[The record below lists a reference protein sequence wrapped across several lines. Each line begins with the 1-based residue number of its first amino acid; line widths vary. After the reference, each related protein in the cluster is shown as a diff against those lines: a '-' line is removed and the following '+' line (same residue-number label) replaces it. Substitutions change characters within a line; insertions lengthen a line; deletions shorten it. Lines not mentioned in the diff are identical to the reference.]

1 MDKLQNALKV
11 LKQNGGITGSLFKLF
26 RQDELKHGDLVG
38 EDKYGNKYFENNYY
52 FYGRNRWVEY
62 SDQVFLNYDG
72 SQVPAE
78 WFGWL
83 HYKTDLP
90 PHKDPNRPKY
100 HWMADHKENKSGTN
114 EQYVPYSTT
123 RPKIEAW
130 VPPKNGN
137 STTVDRSMGTTEMSE
152 IDLQDGSCTFTA
164 NVIGTQ
170 LLFSLPDAASQQS
183 AESAI
188 VLENGVQ
195 YIPVYVQETLPSN
208 VVSSYVIDE
217 SQQLPLLN
225 HSRQIILTEEQ
236 IVTFN
241 QVTTS
246 SISQNDFTQ
255 HFLSLT
261 TDEAQENEFDVLDN
275 GKKAAIIVEKDDVL
289 ALDSASAPAVD
300 YDAVD
305 PPDNTCPQACDTC
318 GLRFESRKLF
328 KKHILSHLHEKP
340 FKCPHCPESFNHEYN
355 YIPHVATHNKKD
367 PFCPVCNK
375 RFSRLAGLKAHI
387 LIHQCDD
394 TLPCPECLEEFSS
407 QKLLDAHRL
416 EHKSGFVR
424 IPTRFHYCT
433 SCDEKFVTRAFL
445 KEHIQEVHKL
455 KMPKKIKK
463 GKGGYICEFCKKRF
477 AKPSQLVRHRRTH
490 TGEKPFKCA
499 ECGKGFGQ
507 KGSLQIHMLKHSG
520 ERPYACKYCSSQ
532 FSQKG
537 NLQAHILRIHPEE
550 KDEMRN
556 RHCKFCS
563 SSFRNIVGL
572 HSHMSRHHGVVYS
585 SKRGKSITFNELPNR
600 EDEIV
605 VDIAIID
612 KDTSNKE
619 NEGKTLES
627 PGIVIGNDEPRPAN
641 AEVEPKG
648 KHSPAEVINKCKH
661 CSKMFPKRT
670 DLVKHLKVHAEEKKQ
685 KTEYVCDCG
694 KRFLCET
701 NLMCHVQSAHS
712 EEATCETSQCESVKD
727 IEHHKKWKP
736 DMADQEGRSEV
747 SPVCDVGINNS
758 EQELILG
765 PNPPPIPLSGPSSD
779 QPATSTAIAVTSN
792 SKILGDIPLE
802 CAKLLITADGTIE
815 VIHGGNVGETSK
827 GIKTEVSEAAAT
839 KNVASGKEEGG
850 SEQFL
855 VQEVIEES
863 TRVDE
868 DNSRKYKCDHCNLA
882 FKQQSHWKTHLRI
895 HTGEKP
901 YSCETC
907 HKTFASKSA
916 MTVHMGTHDEVPA
929 FNCEDCGKAFSTA
942 RSMRRHMDLHVPGFP
957 YNCFVCSRGYKTKMS
972 WQKHLATHLKITQKG
987 DEVQNISE
995 NKDTKA
1001 ADGGAESG
1009 QAVNMCSSEQAKDD
1023 GASDRKK
1030 AASNGTFQGA
1040 WNDLIQSLQPGQS
1053 FNFNSTQEAASAVTS
1068 SSTKTTP
1075 SSSSTTRTPN
1085 EVRFSGETW
1094 NDDSQL
1100 FNAQANQ
1107 DFDGCVFL
1115 QNSGNLPT
1123 SVPSVVSIP
1132 TPPQANTH
1140 RCSLCDVSFDN
1151 LVELSIHKTT
1161 HLQDKWATCATCD
1174 RIFSSLSDYQAH
1186 MRVCPPS
1193 NNSQSADKANQ
1204 DYLCMD
1210 FLAASKLQKCTT
1222 CDIHFF
1228 QPTDYAH
1235 LQQCHVVE
1243 SRSNEEDS
1251 GSGASKEHQNTTEV
1265 TSVEL
1270 VNVESDGD
1278 KKSVST
1284 RERLELKRKR
1294 NAWRRQAILPLT
1306 EEEQLAIAK
1315 ESPSSISEKILQ
1327 QSILRLKKEPIK
1339 QEPETEKHP
1348 NQCKYCPKSFRKPSD
1363 LVRHLRVH
1371 TGERPYTCTSC
1382 NKSFSIKSTAKSHV
1396 KIHKKEQAYSCHIC
1410 NNSFAAI
1417 GSLKVHMRLHTGAR
1431 PFACELCPAK
1441 FRTSGHRK
1449 SHMFSHQKK
1458 ESAKDK
1464 DNMYL
1469 PLPVEQAPSPPR
1481 SLPPPPKSPKLLPSV
1496 KYLRDQDSLAPEFNK
1511 TAEKYIEVLEVDPLK
1526 KPAPNSQLLFS
1537 LDNALNFGERPG
1549 EVTNQQFFLKE
1560 VKGDEQTGTAA
1571 HFVVTMGDEINYQD
1585 NISDLLESV
1594 PNLNVDPED
1603 NLDLDLEVSSKQQLH
1618 ETCTVCGKVF
1628 GSSLL
1633 LDSHMK
1639 KEHFPSSLLSCNVC
1653 KQTFRGKTDLEV
1665 HMLVH
1670 ELDQLSCHACSLEF
1684 PDESALR
1691 KHKCTNEDSDMKT
1704 MPSTSLDLAS
1714 VVHEF
1719 FSFPTL

>member
-1 MDKLQNALKV
+1 
-11 LKQNGGITGSLFKLF
+11 
-26 RQDELKHGDLVG
+26 
-38 EDKYGNKYFENNYY
+38 
-52 FYGRNRWVEY
+52 
-62 SDQVFLNYDG
+62 
-72 SQVPAE
+72 
-78 WFGWL
+78 
-83 HYKTDLP
+83 
-90 PHKDPNRPKY
+90 
-100 HWMADHKENKSGTN
+100 
-114 EQYVPYSTT
+114 
-123 RPKIEAW
+123 
-130 VPPKNGN
+130 
-137 STTVDRSMGTTEMSE
+137 MGTTEMSE

-170 LLFSLPDAASQQS
+170 LLFSLPDAAPHQS
-183 AESAI
+183 ADSAI
-188 VLENGVQ
+188 VIENGVQ

-208 VVSSYVIDE
+208 VVSSYVIDD

-246 SISQNDFTQ
+246 SIQENDFSQ

-261 TDEAQENEFDVLDN
+261 ADEAQENCDFDVLDN
-275 GKKAAIIVEKDDVL
+275 GKKAAIIVEKEDVL
-289 ALDSASAPAVD
+289 ALNGVPTPIVD

-455 KMPKKIKK
+455 KIPKKIKK
-463 GKGGYICEFCKKRF
+463 GKGGYVCEFCKKRF

-572 HSHMSRHHGVVYS
+572 HSHMSRHHGVIYS

-605 VDIAIID
+605 VDISLVD

-627 PGIVIGNDEPRPAN
+627 SGVVISNDEERPAN
-641 AEVEPKG
+641 PEVDPKG
-648 KHSPAEVINKCKH
+648 KHSSAEVINKCKH
-661 CSKMFPKRT
+661 CYKMFPKRT
-670 DLVKHLKVHAEEKKQ
+670 DLVKHLKMHAEEMKQ

-694 KRFLCET
+694 KRFPCET
-701 NLMCHVQSAHS
+701 NLMCHVQAAHS
-712 EEATCETSQCESVKD
+712 EEVTCETANSQSDSLKD
-727 IEHHKKWKP
+727 VQHHRKWKP
-736 DMADQEGRSEV
+736 NLTDQEVRSEV
-747 SPVCDVGINNS
+747 SPAVRDVELQS
-758 EQELILG
+758 SDQEEIILG
-765 PNPPPIPLSGPSSD
+765 PNPPIIPLSEPSPV
-779 QPATSTAIAVTSN
+779 QPVTSTSITVTSN
-792 SKILGDIPLE
+792 SKILGDIPIE

-815 VIHGGNVGETSK
+815 VIHDRDIGK
-827 GIKTEVSEAAAT
+827 AIIKTEVPEEPARE
-839 KNVASGKEEGG
+839 NVAPASEEG
-850 SEQFL
+850 EQYL

-895 HTGEKP
+895 HTGDKP

-907 HKTFASKSA
+907 NKTFASKSA
-916 MTVHMGTHDEVPA
+916 LTVHMGTHDDVPS

-942 RSMRRHMDLHVPGFP
+942 RSMRRHMELHVPGFP
-957 YNCFVCSRGYKTKMS
+957 YTCFVCSRGYKTKMS

-987 DEVQNISE
+987 DEVQNTSE
-995 NKDTKA
+995 DKDAKGG
-1001 ADGGAESG
+1001 DGGDESD
-1009 QAVNMCSSEQAKDD
+1009 QVVHQAKDD
-1023 GASDRKK
+1023 GASEQKK
-1030 AASNGTFQGA
+1030 AASSNGAFQGD
-1040 WNDLIQSLQPGQS
+1040 WNDLIQSFQPGQS
-1053 FNFNSTQEAASAVTS
+1053 FNFNSTQDVISATVTS
-1068 SSTKTTP
+1068 SSTKTT
-1075 SSSSTTRTPN
+1075 SSSSNTTRLPN
-1085 EVRFSGETW
+1085 EVRFTGGTW
-1094 NDDSQL
+1094 SDDCQL

-1123 SVPSVVSIP
+1123 SVPSVVSAP
-1132 TPPQANTH
+1132 TPPQANSH

-1174 RIFSSLSDYQAH
+1174 RVFSSLSDYQAH

-1193 NNSQSADKANQ
+1193 SNSQSADKANQ
-1204 DYLCMD
+1204 EYMCMD
-1210 FLAASKLQKCTT
+1210 FLEASKLQKCAT

-1228 QPTDYAH
+1228 QPTDYVIHVNTHHGAIACKYCSEWFKTDTELKAH
-1235 LQQCHVVE
+1235 HQQSHEEE
-1243 SRSNEEDS
+1243 SRSTEGDS
-1251 GSGASKEHQNTTEV
+1251 GSGDPKEHLNTPEDA
-1265 TSVEL
+1265 SMEL
-1270 VNVESDGD
+1270 VNIGIAGD
-1278 KKSVST
+1278 RKPVSS

-1339 QEPETEKHP
+1339 TEPETEKHP

-1458 ESAKDK
+1458 ESAKEK
-1464 DNMYL
+1464 DNTYL

-1481 SLPPPPKSPKLLPSV
+1481 SLPQPPKSPKIPSPV
-1496 KYLRDQDSLAPEFNK
+1496 KYLRDQDQLEPEFGK
-1511 TAEKYIEVLEVDPLK
+1511 AAEKYVEVMEVDQLK
-1526 KPAPNSQLLFS
+1526 KPLPNSQLLFS
-1537 LDNALNFGERPG
+1537 LDNALNFGDRPG
-1549 EVTNQQFFLKE
+1549 EVTSQQFFLKE
-1560 VKGDEQTGTAA
+1560 VKGDEQAGTAA

-1585 NISDLLESV
+1585 NINDLLESV
-1594 PNLNVDPED
+1594 PNLNEDPED
-1603 NLDLDLEVSSKQQLH
+1603 RLNLDLDLEVPSKQQIH

-1628 GSSLL
+1628 DSSLQ
-1633 LDSHMK
+1633 LDLHMK
-1639 KEHFPSSLLSCNVC
+1639 KEHFSSSLLSCNVC

-1691 KHKCTNEDSDMKT
+1691 KHKCTNEDSDIKT